1 MTTIK
6 MIIGAGLAALLL
18 DAVVPEIAVTPPD
31 CAPVIECTQKEPI
44 E

>member
-18 DAVVPEIAVTPPD
+18 DAVVPELASPPD